1 MVEDI
6 HIGEEVVVLLLSL
19 DEGVLDFKDV
29 SEASRFLDGGEGLIN
44 DLHVALIVVDQFY
57 LFFVV
62 HDQLGESLLEH
73 GCSVVLD
80 GVDLSRLDA

>member
-1 MVEDI
+1 M
-6 HIGEEVVVLLLSL
+6 LLSL

-29 SEASRFLDGGEGLIN
+29 SEASGFFDGGEGLIN

-62 HDQLGESLLEH
+62 DDQLGESLLEH

>member
-1 MVEDI
+1 M
-6 HIGEEVVVLLLSL
+6 LLSL

-29 SEASRFLDGGEGLIN
+29 GEASRFFDGGEGLIN

-62 HDQLGESLLEH
+62 DY
-73 GCSVVLD
+73 
-80 GVDLSRLDA
+80 

>member
-1 MVEDI
+1 M
-6 HIGEEVVVLLLSL
+6 LLSL

-29 SEASRFLDGGEGLIN
+29 SEASGFFDGGEGLIN

-62 HDQLGESLLEH
+62 DY
-73 GCSVVLD
+73 
-80 GVDLSRLDA
+80 